1 VTAAVPE
8 LLIVKL
14 WFIVAPSGTLPKS
27 TAAGLA
33 LSTAAPEALDV
44 SAAEA
49 TELTLALVT
58 PAHPERIS
66 ADIKSMHVRES
77 VNAWGMGR
85 AGRWVEM

>member
-1 VTAAVPE
+1 MTAAVPE

-33 LSTAAPEALDV
+33 LSTAEAEALDV

-58 PAHPERIS
+58 PEQLVRID
-66 ADIKSMHVRES
+66 ADRKSVAARKNP
-77 VNAWGMGR
+77 VGPWYFLG
-85 AGRWVEM
+85 